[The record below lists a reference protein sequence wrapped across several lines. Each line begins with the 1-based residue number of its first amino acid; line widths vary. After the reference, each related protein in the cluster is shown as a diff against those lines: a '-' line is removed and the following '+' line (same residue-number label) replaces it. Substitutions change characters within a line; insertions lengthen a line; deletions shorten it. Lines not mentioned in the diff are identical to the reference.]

1 MNLNKGE
8 IIFDLLIC
16 FNFKILNFKIFFY
29 CSEGEDIFCFKV
41 KFMSRPQ
48 SILFG
53 ALCTT
58 ERLVWMQKFLG
69 SVTGLFPLK
78 TSSEFTRAGYA
89 TLKVTIKCS

>member
-1 MNLNKGE
+1 MFL
-8 IIFDLLIC
+8 
-16 FNFKILNFKIFFY
+16 Y

-41 KFMSRPQ
+41 KFMARPQ

-69 SVTGLFPLK
+69 SVTCLFPLK
-78 TSSEFTRAGYA
+78 ISSEFSKAGFA
-89 TLKVTIKCS
+89 TLKVIIKSD